1 MKKIDDSY
9 VNNIKE
15 TLLKTIK
22 EVENPIA
29 AFDADGT
36 LWPTDMGEIFFRY
49 QIKNNLIDLPPKPW
63 EHYINLHS
71 EKPKDAYLWLA
82 QINKGRNIS
91 KVREWAQ
98 AAVDEKKNFEIFDE
112 QKQIIDLFHENNIPV
127 YIVTAS
133 VKWAVEPA
141 AKKFN
146 IPFENVVGIVTKV
159 ENDMV
164 TDIQG
169 GPITYREGKV
179 NALLEHTNN
188 IKPFFASGNTMG
200 DISLVECATHHSLT
214 IRSADKQNSNWGS
227 EESLNK
233 ISTEK
238 NWFQFNYLP

>member
-1 MKKIDDSY
+1 MKTIDADYVQKIKD
-9 VNNIKE
+9 
-15 TLLKTIK
+15 TLLQTIK

-36 LWPTDMGEIFFRY
+36 LWPGDMGETFFRY
-49 QIKNNLIDLPPKPW
+49 QIQNNLVELPHKPW
-63 EHYINLHS
+63 DYYINLHS

-82 QINKGRNIS
+82 QINKGRNIT

-98 AAVDEKKNFEIFDE
+98 AAVDEKSNFATFNE
-112 QKQIIDLFHENNIPV
+112 QRQIIDLFHENNVPV

-159 ENDMV
+159 ENDIV

-188 IKPFFASGNTMG
+188 VKPFFASGNTMG
-200 DISLVECATHHSLT
+200 DISLVESATHHRLT
-214 IRSADKQNSNWGS
+214 IRSADKLNSNFDS

-233 ISTEK
+233 ISDK
-238 NWFQFNYLP
+238 NNWFQFNYL